1 MPKAEKNGPSL
12 KPNVGR
18 AYELMELSFRVAMG
32 MNAIPFTYDTT
43 RRRFA
48 VDPRSPKFVTW
59 FVLMFLGILV
69 ELSQI
74 TNELIRTAG
83 DENISRSD
91 WCLLCLLWISW
102 WFLTTCHYQVLVKHQ
117 QMVDHLNQTLWAR
130 EWFSEERLPQ
140 TKDHKLVHIHLW
152 FGNLQALGQCFL
164 VAAEGTKNHYIY
176 SNVPEEYRSTVTA
189 SIWAAYAFYRVMS
202 NSLAG
207 YFQYFA
213 SALHINSCN
222 QILGLR

>member
-1 MPKAEKNGPSL
+1 MSSAPEIRSSS

-32 MNAIPFTYDTT
+32 INAIPFTYNATK
-43 RRRFA
+43 RRFA
-48 VDPRSPKFVTW
+48 VNPHGLKFVIW
-59 FVLMFLGILV
+59 FFLMFLGISI
-69 ELSQI
+69 ELTQMMK
-74 TNELIRTAG
+74 ELIRTAA
-83 DENISRSD
+83 DDTVSRSD

-102 WFLTTCHYQVLVKHQ
+102 WFLTTCHYQVVVKHHE
-117 QMVDHLNQTLWAR
+117 MVTHLNQTLWAK
-130 EWFSEERLPQ
+130 EWFTEERLPQ

-164 VAAEGTKNHYIY
+164 VAAEGTKNYYIY
-176 SNVPEEYRSTVTA
+176 SNVPEEYRSSVTA
-189 SIWAAYAFYRVMS
+189 ALWTCYAFYRVMS

-213 SALHINSCN
+213 SAFHVNTCN
-222 QILGLR
+222 QIMGMR